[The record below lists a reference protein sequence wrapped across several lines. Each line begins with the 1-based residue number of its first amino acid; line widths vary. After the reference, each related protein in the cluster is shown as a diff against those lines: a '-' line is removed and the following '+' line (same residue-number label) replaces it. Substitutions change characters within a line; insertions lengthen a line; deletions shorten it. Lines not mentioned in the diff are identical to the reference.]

1 LLLAGFGYEGF
12 SFANLFQS
20 ESTKS
25 ALPSFWVPSLTP
37 GTDADEITANKAV
50 KLTPICPGST
60 DENRHPYSLKSLV
73 DVNFT
78 EEKASDG
85 TASRICPSCKKNLS
99 NGLKAMR
106 MLTQFEPDWTPI
118 HGLVSN

>member
-1 LLLAGFGYEGF
+1 MKLDF
-12 SFANLFQS
+12 SFANLAVCVCLQS
-20 ESTKS
+20 ESSKS

-37 GTDADEITANKAV
+37 GTDANEIAANKTV

-60 DENRHPYSLKSLV
+60 DESRHSYSLKSLV
-73 DVNFT
+73 EVHFA

-85 TASRICPSCKKNLS
+85 TVSRVCPSCKKNLS

-106 MLTQFEPDWTPI
+106 MCDPI
-118 HGLVSN
+118 DTGWLH